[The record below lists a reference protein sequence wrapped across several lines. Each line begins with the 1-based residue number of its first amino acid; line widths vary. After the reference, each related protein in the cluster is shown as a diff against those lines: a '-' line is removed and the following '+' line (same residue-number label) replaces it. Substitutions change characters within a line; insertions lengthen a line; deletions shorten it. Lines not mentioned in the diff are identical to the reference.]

1 MKTVAA
7 PPTPPRGAT
16 IWPISVAAYHTLGEA
31 GLVPERTELLY
42 GFVYQKI
49 PKSPYHCY
57 LLTRLLRLL
66 QAVVPA
72 GCLLRSEQPIT
83 CEDSEPEPDI
93 SVVRGAELDF
103 RFAHPKTAELVIEIC
118 VSSHEYDRSKLR
130 AYASAGVREV
140 WLVLAPEKQIEVWTR
155 REDGELTQK
164 TFGPDGTVPCGAVP
178 EFKLDLTSLF
188 AV

>member
-130 AYASAGVREV
+130 LRLCRRARGLVGTRAGKANRSLDSA
-140 WLVLAPEKQIEVWTR
+140 R
-155 REDGELTQK
+155 RWRVNPKDIW
-164 TFGPDGTVPCGAVP
+164 
-178 EFKLDLTSLF
+178 S
-188 AV
+188 